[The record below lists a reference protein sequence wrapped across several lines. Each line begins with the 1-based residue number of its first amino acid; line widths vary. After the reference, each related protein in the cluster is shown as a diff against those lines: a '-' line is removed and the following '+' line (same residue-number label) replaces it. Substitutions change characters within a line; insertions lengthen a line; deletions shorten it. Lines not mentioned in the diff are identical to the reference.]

1 MNKMLDDKEKEIK
14 TSTSVIYEQ
23 NSLQYIQ
30 GSLIMYN
37 VF

>member
-1 MNKMLDDKEKEIK
+1 MIKMLDNKEEEIK
-14 TSTSVIYEQ
+14 TGASVIYEH